1 MIMSTIA
8 SEAWRY
14 FFFASYACH
23 IMKSTGL
30 RVRKGG
36 KEYVIFMAKT
46 FEIGKVVAT
55 RRVWDLMEENQ
66 QFHDFVSG
74 CLSRYILYDW
84 GDTCPEDWRANN
96 EAALHGERVMAVY
109 NIPEDMESEF
119 EEHLW
124 IITEWDRSATTLL
137 FPSDY

>member
-1 MIMSTIA
+1 MVSPLKLMLPRSATVTIFGA
-8 SEAWRY
+8 EPKIICA
-14 FFFASYACH
+14 
-23 IMKSTGL
+23 
-30 RVRKGG
+30 
-36 KEYVIFMAKT
+36 
-46 FEIGKVVAT
+46 
-55 RRVWDLMEENQ
+55 
-66 QFHDFVSG
+66 
-74 CLSRYILYDW
+74 
-84 GDTCPEDWRANN
+84 EDWRSNN

>member
-1 MIMSTIA
+1 
-8 SEAWRY
+8 
-14 FFFASYACH
+14 
-23 IMKSTGL
+23 MKPIEL
-30 RVRKGG
+30 HVRKGG

-55 RRVWDLMEENQ
+55 RNVWDLMTENQ

-84 GDTCPEDWRANN
+84 GDTCAEDWRSNN

>member
-1 MIMSTIA
+1 MPYYGAYLA
-8 SEAWRY
+8 SRPE
-14 FFFASYACH
+14 
-23 IMKSTGL
+23 G
-30 RVRKGG
+30 RKGICDIYG
-36 KEYVIFMAKT
+36 ED

-55 RRVWDLMEENQ
+55 RRVWDLMTENQ

-124 IITEWDRSATTLL
+124 IITERDRSATTLL

>member
-1 MIMSTIA
+1 M
-8 SEAWRY
+8 
-14 FFFASYACH
+14 
-23 IMKSTGL
+23 
-30 RVRKGG
+30 
-36 KEYVIFMAKT
+36 IFMAKT

-55 RRVWDLMEENQ
+55 RRVWDLMTENQ

-84 GDTCPEDWRANN
+84 GDTCAEDWKSNN

-119 EEHLW
+119 EERLW
-124 IITEWDRSATTLL
+124 IITERDRSATTLL